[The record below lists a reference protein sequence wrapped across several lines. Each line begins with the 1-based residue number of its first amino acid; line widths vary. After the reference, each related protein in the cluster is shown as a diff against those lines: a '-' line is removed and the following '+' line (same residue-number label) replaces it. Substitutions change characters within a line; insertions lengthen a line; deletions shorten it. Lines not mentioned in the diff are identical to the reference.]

1 MGKNG
6 DALPETK
13 KAAGA
18 PKPNL
23 KSLVI
28 STTIFGKTNR

>member
-1 MGKNG
+1 MNYLLNVYYVDLKSKG
-6 DALPETK
+6 

-23 KSLVI
+23 TLI
-28 STTIFGKTNR
+28 